1 MQMSGMKNS
10 KEQDMYNDNVYESP
24 VKERQGGHMKR
35 RTKTL
40 LLSVILPSVLG
51 VALIISLIWGFSRNA
66 KAQDYKAAATS
77 MYSRAYSEL
86 VSEIAD
92 IEVTLSKIQIVG
104 SKPQYILL
112 LDEVWRSC
120 GTCTGLLSQIPTSHI
135 DSEEMNQFLIRVG
148 DYSRALATSLLHGKA
163 MTAKDTQQI
172 AELRKT
178 CTKVGE
184 NLRKRYESGNYP
196 DDLLT
201 HDGYF
206 ESASDEYEGQE
217 TRTEYPTLIYD
228 GPFSESAEKAE
239 PRGLTGEH
247 ITQTDAYSVAMSY
260 MQQPCGLEFSSD
272 SDGDIPAYDF
282 SGTLADG
289 RQIDISI
296 AKQGGAPVWMMTQ
309 AVGNATDIPD
319 KTTAKAYKKIAL
331 DFLKKHGFDDME
343 STYAQYYGGVALI
356 NFAATQDDVIL
367 YSDLIK
373 IWVDRE
379 SGEIVGFDTR
389 NYLYSHVERD
399 LEKPTIKKSEAKL
412 MISENLNIKQV
423 SLALIPMTPET
434 EVLCYEFK
442 GEYGGESFIVYIN
455 AQSGEEEQIF
465 RIIDTE
471 DGQLVL

>member
-1 MQMSGMKNS
+1 
-10 KEQDMYNDNVYESP
+10 
-24 VKERQGGHMKR
+24 
-35 RTKTL
+35 
-40 LLSVILPSVLG
+40 
-51 VALIISLIWGFSRNA
+51 
-66 KAQDYKAAATS
+66 
-77 MYSRAYSEL
+77 
-86 VSEIAD
+86 
-92 IEVTLSKIQIVG
+92 
-104 SKPQYILL
+104 
-112 LDEVWRSC
+112 
-120 GTCTGLLSQIPTSHI
+120 
-135 DSEEMNQFLIRVG
+135 
-148 DYSRALATSLLHGKA
+148 
-163 MTAKDTQQI
+163 
-172 AELRKT
+172 
-178 CTKVGE
+178 
-184 NLRKRYESGNYP
+184 
-196 DDLLT
+196 
-201 HDGYF
+201 
-206 ESASDEYEGQE
+206 
-217 TRTEYPTLIYD
+217 
-228 GPFSESAEKAE
+228 
-239 PRGLTGEH
+239 
-247 ITQTDAYSVAMSY
+247 
-260 MQQPCGLEFSSD
+260 
-272 SDGDIPAYDF
+272 
-282 SGTLADG
+282 
-289 RQIDISI
+289 
-296 AKQGGAPVWMMTQ
+296 MMTQ

-379 SGEIVGFDTR
+379 SGEIIGFDTR